1 MGFKG
6 LQRNS
11 GDFLAGLI
19 YKARLETWEAMVT
32 IVANTEKRSNA

>member
-19 YKARLETWEAMVT
+19 YKARSETWEAMVT
-32 IVANTEKRSNA
+32 IVADTEKRRNA